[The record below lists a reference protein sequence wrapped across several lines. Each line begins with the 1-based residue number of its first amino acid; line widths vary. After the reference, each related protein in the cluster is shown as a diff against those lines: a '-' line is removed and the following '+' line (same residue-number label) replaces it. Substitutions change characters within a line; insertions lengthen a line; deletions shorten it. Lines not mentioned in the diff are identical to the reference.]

1 MNFRLKFWI
10 VVAVVVAGIAV
21 SGVASAGSVQVKSQS
36 EVKAVAKTIGAAKS
50 RPPRR
55 ADELLKRMSDAL
67 TRRIDNDPDAILAA
81 SRVAGAERFKRMR
94 IKIDTVPSD
103 LNSIG
108 ARITLPDAVT
118 ETTLNPLDGQ

>member
-10 VVAVVVAGIAV
+10 VVAVVVAGIAI
-21 SGVASAGSVQVKSQS
+21 SGVASAGSVQVKGQS
-36 EVKAVAKTIGAAKS
+36 DVKAVVKTIGAAKS
-50 RPPRR
+50 RPRH
-55 ADELLKRMSDAL
+55 ADELLKRLSDAL

-94 IKIDTVPSD
+94 IKIDSVPSD

-108 ARITLPDAVT
+108 ARMVVPDAQT
-118 ETTLNPLDGQ
+118 ETTLNPLDGE